1 MWANVPNP
9 VMILNFVLCY
19 PEAGE
24 QRHFSENKKRIWPI
38 TRIQHT
44 LSCIPHP
51 PKLSYYW
58 REWNRST
65 NQTFSACPALQT
77 SPKSTHPSSYQTST
91 EPPSPEL
98 EFFLKLEVFIK
109 AIKFWNIIRCFWSW
123 TSSPSDYTHIT
134 ESEPKE
140 IGQINR
146 QRPTH

>member
-1 MWANVPNP
+1 MSSVTQKL
-9 VMILNFVLCY
+9 VSSGIF
-19 PEAGE
+19 
-24 QRHFSENKKRIWPI
+24 QRTRREYDPSLEFS
-38 TRIQHT
+38 T

-65 NQTFSACPALQT
+65 NQTFSACPALHT

-98 EFFLKLEVFIK
+98 ESFLKLEVFIK
-109 AIKFWNIIRCFWSW
+109 AIKFWNIIRCFWLW